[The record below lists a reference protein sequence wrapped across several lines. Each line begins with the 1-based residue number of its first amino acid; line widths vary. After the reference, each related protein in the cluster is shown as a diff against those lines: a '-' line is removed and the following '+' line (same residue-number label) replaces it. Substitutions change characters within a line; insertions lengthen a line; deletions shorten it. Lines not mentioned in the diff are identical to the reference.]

1 LPIYEY
7 ECGDHGVFEEQRRIA
22 ESAAAGSCPHCLR
35 ASPRIVSAPSLGRL
49 ERSQVRAIERNE
61 KSRHEPR
68 VLRTERAPQPSA
80 PEARPLRS
88 AHGGYPWAVGH

>member
-1 LPIYEY
+1 MPIYEY
-7 ECGDHGVFEEQRRIA
+7 ECLEHGVFEEQRKVA
-22 ESAAAGSCPHCLR
+22 ESGAAGACPHCLQ

-68 VLRTERAPQPSA
+68 IVRTEPPRSR
-80 PEARPLRS
+80 PEVRPMRS
-88 AHGGYPWAVGH
+88 AMGGYPWAIGH